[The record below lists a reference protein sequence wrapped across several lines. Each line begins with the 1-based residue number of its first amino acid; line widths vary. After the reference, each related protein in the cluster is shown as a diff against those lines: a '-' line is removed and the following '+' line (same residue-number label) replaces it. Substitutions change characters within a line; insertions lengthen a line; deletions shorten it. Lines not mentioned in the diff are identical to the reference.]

1 MAEADDTVSL
11 REALHAQQQ
20 ILHDLYRE
28 LDAEREAAATA
39 ASETMS
45 MILRLQGEKSV
56 LKMEANQYKRMAE
69 EKMCH
74 AEEALAL
81 CEDLMFQ
88 KEMEIASLQF
98 QLQSYRN
105 RLVGMGLSDEP
116 GQLMSHKSDTL
127 VVEKFVHGNVRR
139 LNSLPHW
146 KRGFD
151 REQDG
156 TTART
161 IDEGAEFRE
170 ICEPEK
176 KLAVAPSGGDAN
188 SYWEKIRKRLD
199 ERLKEIPGRNK
210 DHDESKGTIWRGG
223 TWSPSLYSQLR
234 EGNGIGNEQVKTMLH
249 CSINEKKAP
258 KDAPI
263 DDHHGLPP
271 PPPPPPATA
280 VAHSLVSAADYQ
292 KLMRRIERLERERNV
307 GGRQQEIVSCG
318 GPIAEEEETQLL
330 KAIQEQLSGI
340 QSELRSR
347 KAERIPDDE
356 PCLDVLQE
364 GGFASDQTGNAILL
378 AMKQSKGFH
387 TYILHQMAL
396 RGVWQLRKLVVSYS
410 DWGGSSRGIRAFMES
425 HLPSF
430 KEANP
435 HLELETELIRGQH
448 PHLKAFYKNN
458 NDRVVCVRNM
468 TPEEVLLH
476 ATRLRNALG
485 RKVVKLKTRQVTK
498 HPSVQGTWTTAVK
511 F

>member
-1 MAEADDTVSL
+1 MAEVDDTVSL

-105 RLVGMGLSDEP
+105 RLVSMGLSDEP

-139 LNSLPHW
+139 LNSLPRW
-146 KRGFD
+146 KGGFD

-176 KLAVAPSGGDAN
+176 KLAVVPSGGDAN

-271 PPPPPPATA
+271 PPPPPPPPPATA

-364 GGFASDQTGNAILL
+364 
-378 AMKQSKGFH
+378 AMLYFW
-387 TYILHQMAL
+387 L
-396 RGVWQLRKLVVSYS
+396 
-410 DWGGSSRGIRAFMES
+410 
-425 HLPSF
+425 
-430 KEANP
+430 
-435 HLELETELIRGQH
+435 
-448 PHLKAFYKNN
+448 
-458 NDRVVCVRNM
+458 
-468 TPEEVLLH
+468 
-476 ATRLRNALG
+476 
-485 RKVVKLKTRQVTK
+485 
-498 HPSVQGTWTTAVK
+498 
-511 F
+511 